1 LVFGVL
7 PALQA
12 SSPDLLASLKEG
24 GRAATE
30 GRRRQRLR
38 AALVISEV
46 ALSLILVFGAALL
59 TKSLIRLQD
68 AELGFRPDN
77 LLVMRAS
84 LPETRYAEEPQMAT
98 FAREVTERVRALPG
112 VRSCGIALAHPFSGM
127 AATLRFNIPGRPP
140 SPDEDVAAE
149 YQVVTPDYFQA
160 MGIPLVKG
168 RTLGESDDA
177 DAPPVA
183 VINEAM
189 ARWQWPGEDPIG
201 KRISFGD
208 EANAL
213 EIVGVVSDVRHFSYD
228 RAPRPEIYAPF
239 YQDPWP
245 FMALVVRSEGD
256 PGGLVEAV
264 RREVMAVDSDQPVY
278 AVSTMEQ
285 VLADSLEA
293 KRFVARLLILF
304 AAVAIVLALVGIYG
318 VISYS
323 VNQRVQEIG
332 IRMALGAQR
341 AEVLRFVLAWG
352 FKMVLVGT
360 VAGLLV
366 ALALGRSISGL
377 LYGVR
382 PADPVIL
389 ASVTVFLLIAAAAA
403 TYLPARRA
411 SRVDPLVALR
421 HE

>member
-1 LVFGVL
+1 
-7 PALQA
+7 
-12 SSPDLLASLKEG
+12 
-24 GRAATE
+24 
-30 GRRRQRLR
+30 
-38 AALVISEV
+38 
-46 ALSLILVFGAALL
+46 
-59 TKSLIRLQD
+59 
-68 AELGFRPDN
+68 
-77 LLVMRAS
+77 
-84 LPETRYAEEPQMAT
+84 
-98 FAREVTERVRALPG
+98 
-112 VRSCGIALAHPFSGM
+112 M

-140 SPDEDVAAE
+140 SPDEDMASE
-149 YQVVTPDYFQA
+149 YQVFTPDYFQA
-160 MGIPLVKG
+160 MAIPLIKG
-168 RTLGESDDA
+168 RALSESDDA

-183 VINEAM
+183 VVNEAM

-213 EIVGVVSDVRHFSYD
+213 EIVGVLSDVRHFSYD

-278 AVSTMEQ
+278 AVNTMEQ

-293 KRFVARLLILF
+293 KRFMARLLILF
-304 AAVAIVLALVGIYG
+304 AAIAIVLALVGIYG

-366 ALALGRSISGL
+366 AVALGRSIAGL
-377 LYGVR
+377 LYGVS

-389 ASVTVFLLIAAAAA
+389 ASVTLLLLIAAAAA

-421 HE
+421 YE